1 MTDGALPKASGPLA
15 WLPMLF
21 PRLWRRSAGARINQ
35 QAPSALDL
43 DEAAAKGAPAAGRP
57 GAGFVSLVGAG
68 PGSADLITLRGLER
82 LQSAEVVFY
91 DRLVDPALLNHA
103 PRNAERVYVGKAPG
117 AHAWTQ
123 DRINEALVS
132 AATAGRHV
140 VRLKC
145 GDPGVFARGAEE
157 AAAAAAVTPGTIS
170 QAIPAASRAAASAAT
185 AGRHVVRLKCGDPGV
200 FARGAEEA
208 AALDAAGMA
217 WEIVPGVTAAA
228 AAAAA
233 AGSFLTAR
241 GETDTLVLTTGRL
254 AECPALEHAD
264 NAPDWANFLHPGTT
278 LAVYMGV
285 ATAGRLSARLLEQG
299 LDATL
304 PVEIVHAAGTPE
316 EAVFHTQLGRLED
329 TVRVEGIRN
338 PAMIMIRRPK
348 GAQPGVGTLV
358 RAGAEA
364 AA

>member
-43 DEAAAKGAPAAGRP
+43 DEAAAKGAPATGRP

-123 DRINEALVS
+123 DRINEALV
-132 AATAGRHV
+132 
-140 VRLKC
+140 
-145 GDPGVFARGAEE
+145 
-157 AAAAAAVTPGTIS
+157 
-170 QAIPAASRAAASAAT
+170 SAAT

-285 ATAGRLSARLLEQG
+285 ATAGRLSGRLLEQG

-316 EAVFHTQLGRLED
+316 EAVFNTQLGRLED
-329 TVRVEGIRN
+329 TVRAEGIRN
-338 PAMIMIRRPK
+338 PAMILIRRPK
-348 GAQPGVGTLV
+348 GARPGVGTLV
-358 RAGAEA
+358 RAGAETA
-364 AA
+364 A

>member
-15 WLPMLF
+15 WLPILF

-43 DEAAAKGAPAAGRP
+43 DEAAAKGAPATSRP

-157 AAAAAAVTPGTIS
+157 AAA
-170 QAIPAASRAAASAAT
+170 
-185 AGRHVVRLKCGDPGV
+185 
-200 FARGAEEA
+200 
-208 AALDAAGMA
+208 LDAAGMA

-254 AECPALEHAD
+254 AECPALEDAD

-338 PAMIMIRRPK
+338 PA
-348 GAQPGVGTLV
+348 
-358 RAGAEA
+358 
-364 AA
+364 